1 MYVLRVTS
9 AITTAN
15 IMGPNNQY
23 ERKVYM
29 PSIDIIKTTYKHS
42 QMNVIIHIQI
52 YNTSDGNT
60 LF

>member
-9 AITTAN
+9 AITPAN

-23 ERKVYM
+23 EGKVYM

-42 QMNVIIHIQI
+42 EMNVIIHIQI
-52 YNTSDGNT
+52 
-60 LF
+60 